1 MIALVL
7 YTAILNRVK
16 EGPGEFYNDNIK
28 DIGDND
34 DIDDID
40 LIKNNNE

>member
-7 YTAILNRVK
+7 YSAILNKVK

-28 DIGDND
+28 DIDNN
-34 DIDDID
+34 DDID
-40 LIKNNNE
+40 LIQNNNE